1 MNALNA
7 LNYSLAIPEIFV
19 LSMACLALMADVF
32 FGKAHQKLAYSLTL
46 LTLLIAVFLS
56 MQFSSETTQF
66 AFNGLFISDPLST
79 VLKIFIY
86 VVSFV
91 VLIYSRQYLEERN
104 LFKGEYFVLVL
115 FAVLGMMI
123 MVSAANFLPMYLGLE
138 LLSLS
143 MYAMVAMYRDSKQ
156 ASEAAMKFFVL
167 GAIASG
173 MLLYGMSMIYGAT
186 GSLDHSVISNAIT
199 NYQGEKILLIF
210 GLVFIVAGIA
220 FKLGAA
226 PFHMWAP
233 DVYQGAPTAVTMFI
247 GTAPKLAGFILA
259 FRLLVDALMGLGTD
273 WQQMLIILSIL
284 SIGLGNVVAVAQTN
298 IKRMLAYSAIAHMG
312 YMLLGLLAGTQNGF
326 AASLF
331 YTLVYTIMTAGAFG
345 VVILLRNADVES
357 GKEADQLQDIKGLGK
372 RCPWLAFIML
382 MLVFSMAGVPPFV
395 GFWSKWFVL
404 KEIVEV
410 GHLWLA
416 VAAVFFAIIGAFFY
430 LRIVRLMY
438 FDSPE
443 ADAEIIAPTDHKLFL
458 GLNGLV
464 VLALGLMPGILLTV
478 CIAIFS

>member
-1 MNALNA
+1 M
-7 LNYSLAIPEIFV
+7 
-19 LSMACLALMADVF
+19 LSMACIVLLVDVF
-32 FGKAHQKLAYSLTL
+32 WGQGEKIVCRKIAYWLSLVTIVGVMF
-46 LTLLIAVFLS
+46 LTWH
-56 MQFSSETTQF
+56 FSPDSTQT
-66 AFNGLFISDPLST
+66 AFNNLFVSDSLSDI
-79 VLKIFIY
+79 LKYFIY
-86 VVSFV
+86 GITFI
-91 VLIYSRQYLEERN
+91 VLIYSREYLEERN

-143 MYAMVAMYRDSKQ
+143 MYAMVAMHRDSRE

-186 GSLDHSVISNAIT
+186 GTLDLSEISTAIANFKDDKT
-199 NYQGEKILLIF
+199 LLTF

-233 DVYQGAPTAVTMFI
+233 DVYQGAPTAVTMFL
-247 GTAPKLAGFILA
+247 GTAPKLAGFALA
-259 FRLLVDALMGLGTD
+259 FRLLIDGLENLGMD
-273 WQQMLIILSIL
+273 WQQMLMILSIL
-284 SIGLGNVVAVAQTN
+284 SIAIGNVIALSQTN

-312 YMLLGLLAGTQNGF
+312 YMMLGLIAGTHSGY

-331 YTLVYTIMTAGAFG
+331 YSIVYTIMTAGAFG
-345 VVILLRNADVES
+345 IIILNSRAS
-357 GKEADQLQDIKGLGK
+357 HEADQLDDLKGLGK
-372 RCPWLAFIML
+372 SSPWFAFIML
-382 MLVFSMAGVPPFV
+382 ILMFSMAGVPPFV

-404 KEIVEV
+404 KEVVAV
-410 GHLWLA
+410 GHVWLA
-416 VAAVFFAIIGAFFY
+416 ATAVFFAIIGAFFY

-438 FDSPE
+438 FDTSDENIPVT
-443 ADAEIIAPTDHKLFL
+443 APGDMKLVL
-458 GLNGLV
+458 SLNGLT
-464 VLALGLMPGILLTV
+464 VLLLGLMPGTLLGICLAV
-478 CIAIFS
+478 FG